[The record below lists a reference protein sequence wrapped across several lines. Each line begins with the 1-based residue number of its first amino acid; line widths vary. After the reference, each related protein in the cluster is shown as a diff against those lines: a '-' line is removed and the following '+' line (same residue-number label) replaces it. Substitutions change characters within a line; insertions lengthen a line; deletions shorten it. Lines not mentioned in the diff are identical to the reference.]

1 MTTSELGEGKA
12 MTVLVMCG
20 IVKSQDE
27 QEIHERRIKGTG
39 HRALNVCA
47 TEALTAEKSWVT
59 VSKEVKV

>member
-1 MTTSELGEGKA
+1 MTTSEPGGRKGNDSR
-12 MTVLVMCG
+12 G

-27 QEIHERRIKGTG
+27 QELQGRTRIKRRG

-47 TEALTAEKSWVT
+47 AEALTVEKSWVT